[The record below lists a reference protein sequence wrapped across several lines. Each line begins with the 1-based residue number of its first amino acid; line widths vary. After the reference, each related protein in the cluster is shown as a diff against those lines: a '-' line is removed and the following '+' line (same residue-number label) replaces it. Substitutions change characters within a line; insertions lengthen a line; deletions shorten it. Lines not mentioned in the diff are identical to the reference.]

1 MIEICPTTSY
11 YLLGLKSFSDHPH
24 IRKLIKHS
32 YPFSINTDDSGL
44 FSTSLTKEITH
55 MFDAIDDLTIFQ
67 LLEMEGNITLLST
80 EYSLNNRLSSYILEN
95 SILAAFLGEEEKKS
109 RLELFQKKVLAL
121 AQKYPE
127 NAEIKRYLDGA
138 EMDMSALYTF

>member
-1 MIEICPTTSY
+1 
-11 YLLGLKSFSDHPH
+11 
-24 IRKLIKHS
+24 
-32 YPFSINTDDSGL
+32 
-44 FSTSLTKEITH
+44 